1 MDLFE
6 AIERRHSYRGTFS
19 PKPVKRED
27 LEKILKAG
35 LMAPSGKNAQTTQ
48 FVIIDDPQ
56 LLQKI
61 GTMHTMKAMHS
72 ATAMIA
78 CIVDTHPE
86 ATYEG
91 FAFPVEDCAAAVENI
106 LLALTALG
114 YAAAWIDGWLRLNH
128 RAQVIGDLLGL
139 PSGKVVRVLLPIG
152 VPAEPVTAP
161 QKKSFE
167 QRAWFNRY
175 GGN

>member
-6 AIERRHSYRGTFS
+6 AIERRHCYRGAFS
-19 PKPVKRED
+19 PQRVKRED
-27 LEKILKAG
+27 LTQALRAG

-56 LLQKI
+56 LLGKI
-61 GTMHTMKAMHS
+61 GSMHTMKAMHT
-72 ATAMIA
+72 AAAMIA
-78 CIVDTHPE
+78 CIVDIHPE

-91 FAFPVEDCAAAVENI
+91 FSFSVEDCSAAAENI
-106 LLALTALG
+106 LLALTGLG
-114 YAAAWIDGWLRLNH
+114 YAAVWIDGWLRLQN

-139 PSGKVVRVLLPIG
+139 PAGKGVRVLLPVG

-161 QKKSFE
+161 SKKPFE
-167 QRAWFNRY
+167 QRVWFNRY
-175 GGN
+175 GGA